1 MVAQQERVIPFAE
14 GQRWILYQG
23 DCVEVLRQLPPS
35 SIDLSV
41 FSPPF
46 STLYVYSDS
55 MADMGNCADDDEF
68 FQHFGYL
75 IPELARVTVPGRLC
89 AVHCKDL
96 PRYMSTHGASGLTD
110 FPGAL
115 VRAFETAECGEA
127 RWVFH
132 SRVTIWKDPV
142 IEMQRTKTYGLL
154 YKSFRE
160 RAEVTRQ
167 GMADYVLTFRKWSP
181 ELQTGSSPKPVRHD
195 RDAYPLDVWQRWAS
209 PVWDDIQQTR
219 VLNVELA
226 RESADEKHVCP
237 LQLDVIER
245 CVDLWSN
252 PGDVVLSPFAGIGS
266 EGDVAVRM
274 GRRFVGVELKQRYWD
289 VARQNLESAEKDGRQ
304 VSLIDLAEP
313 DEARA

>member
-1 MVAQQERVIPFAE
+1 VVSDEKRVVPSAS
-14 GQRWILYQG
+14 GKHWSLYQG
-23 DCVEVLRQLPPS
+23 DCVEVCRQLPPES
-35 SIDLSV
+35 VDLSV

-68 FQHFGYL
+68 FQHFAYL
-75 IPELARVTVPGRLC
+75 VPELARVTVTGRLC

-115 VRAFETAECGEA
+115 VRAFESADCGEA
-127 RWVFH
+127 QWVFH

-142 IEMQRTKTYGLL
+142 IEMQRTKSYGLL

-167 GMADYVLTFRKWSP
+167 GMADYVLAFRKWSP
-181 ELQTGSSPKPVRHD
+181 AMLTGGSEKPVLHD
-195 RDAYPLDVWQRWAS
+195 RDHYPLDVWQRWAS

-226 RESADEKHVCP
+226 RDSQDEKHVCP
-237 LQLDVIER
+237 LQLDVIDR
-245 CVDLWSN
+245 CIDLWSN
-252 PGDVVLSPFAGIGS
+252 PGDVILSPFAGIGS
-266 EGDVAVRM
+266 EGDVAVRL
-274 GRRFVGVELKQRYWD
+274 GRKFIGIELKPRYWEIAVGNLQ
-289 VARQNLESAEKDGRQ
+289 VAERDGRQ
-304 VSLIDLAEP
+304 ASLFDEP
-313 DEARA
+313 DNGASA

>member
-1 MVAQQERVIPFAE
+1 MVANQVSVIPSAAGE
-14 GQRWILYQG
+14 RWTLYNG
-23 DCVEVLRQLPPS
+23 DCVEVCRQLPAAS
-35 SIDLSV
+35 VDLSV

-68 FQHFGYL
+68 FQHFSYL
-75 IPELARVTVPGRLC
+75 IPELARITVPGRLC

-115 VRAFETAECGEA
+115 VRAFESADCGDA

-142 IEMQRTKTYGLL
+142 IEMQRTKSYGLL

-167 GMADYVLTFRKWSP
+167 GMADYLLTFRKWSP
-181 ELQTGSSPKPVRHD
+181 EMETGGSPKPVRHD
-195 RDAYPLDVWQRWAS
+195 RDAYPLDIWQRWAS

-219 VLNVELA
+219 VLNIQAA
-226 RESADEKHVCP
+226 RDNEDEKHICP

-252 PGDVVLSPFAGIGS
+252 PGDVVFSPFAGIGS

-274 GRRFVGVELKQRYWD
+274 GRYFVGVELKTRYWEQ
-289 VARQNLESAEKDGRQ
+289 ARLNIAAAEQTGQQ
-304 VSLIDLAEP
+304 VTLF
-313 DEARA
+313 DEASR

>member
-1 MVAQQERVIPFAE
+1 MVANEKRVVPSAS
-14 GQRWILYQG
+14 GAAWTLYNG
-23 DCVEVLRQLPPS
+23 DCVEVCQQLPS
-35 SIDLSV
+35 SSVDLSV

-55 MADMGNCADDDEF
+55 MADMGNCADDNEF
-68 FQHFGYL
+68 FQHFSYL
-75 IPELARVTVPGRLC
+75 VPELARVTVPGRLC

-96 PRYMSTHGASGLTD
+96 PRYMSTHGAAGLTD

-115 VRAFETAECGEA
+115 VRCFESADCGDA

-142 IEMQRTKTYGLL
+142 IEMQRTKNYGLL

-181 ELQTGSSPKPVRHD
+181 EMESGSSPKPVRHHRED
-195 RDAYPLDVWQRWAS
+195 YPLDVWQRWAS

-219 VLNVELA
+219 VLNVAVA
-226 RESADEKHVCP
+226 RDDADEKHICP

-266 EGDVAVRM
+266 EGDVAIRM
-274 GRRFVGVELKQRYWD
+274 GRKFIGVELKSRYFD
-289 VARQNLESAEKDGRQ
+289 VATQNLKAAEQAGRQ
-304 VSLIDLAEP
+304 TTLF
-313 DEARA
+313 DEAGA